1 EWKPH
6 EGPMGRKLDYILW
19 EVMGDALDA
28 NLLTNAEAELSGI
41 DMEEVSANEASFRD
55 QVERETDPD
64 VAGEPQQAEQS
75 EL

>member
-1 EWKPH
+1 
-6 EGPMGRKLDYILW
+6 MGRKLDYILW